1 MFPKERQ
8 KGEQEMEKYESPEME
23 VVQFE
28 TEDVLATSGPSVTDT
43 YDNSPK

>member
-1 MFPKERQ
+1 MFLKERQ

-28 TEDVLATSGPSVTDT
+28 TEDVLATSGTPDTVTAPSL
-43 YDNSPK
+43 YD

>member
-28 TEDVLATSGPSVTDT
+28 TEDVLATSTPDGMTPVDDPQ
-43 YDNSPK
+43 Y